1 MSVTQ
6 FLVKNERFTLSFTF
20 FSKIY
25 WRQRLKAIW
34 AGGPGVNLKEL
45 AKALELS
52 QTTVSRALNG
62 YPEVSAETR
71 DRVMKM
77 ARKHGYAPNQQAR
90 RLATGRSM
98 SIGHVIP
105 RSLHEMMNP
114 VFMEFIAG
122 AGETYSRHGYD
133 MVISVVE
140 DDKVEDAYREIATR
154 KKADAVMV
162 HGPRIGDTRP
172 ALLQELGLPFLV
184 HGRVPGQEDSVSWID
199 VNNGRAFERATNLLL
214 DMGHRRIALLNGLED
229 MDFAARRRAG
239 FEKAHADCG
248 IQVIPDLLRAAD
260 MTEPYGADSAMEML
274 SSPTPP
280 TAFLV
285 SSMITAI
292 GVARAVGSCG
302 LKLGR
307 DVSLVT
313 HDDAL
318 SFLPNSGEV
327 PIFTC
332 TRSSVRHAGK
342 RAAELLIENI
352 LLDPQTVI
360 FEHLEAEL
368 IVGQSTGPAPGRA

>member
-1 MSVTQ
+1 M
-6 FLVKNERFTLSFTF
+6 
-20 FSKIY
+20 
-25 WRQRLKAIW
+25 
-34 AGGPGVNLKEL
+34 NLKEL

-71 DRVMKM
+71 QRVEEM
-77 ARKHGYAPNQQAR
+77 ARKLGYAPNQQAR

-133 MVISVVE
+133 MIISVVE
-140 DDKVEDAYREIATR
+140 DPNVEDAYREIARR

-162 HGPRIGDTRP
+162 HGPRMGDTRP
-172 ALLQELGLPFLV
+172 ALLRELGLPFLL
-184 HGRVPGQEDSVSWID
+184 HGRVPGEEETTSWID

-214 DMGHRRIALLNGLED
+214 DLGHQRIALLNGLED

-239 FEKAHADCG
+239 FEKAHTDRGMTIC
-248 IQVIPDLLRAAD
+248 PDLMRAAD
-260 MTEPYGADSAMEML
+260 MTEPYGAESTRELL
-274 SSPTPP
+274 SSGNPP
-280 TAFLV
+280 SAFLV

-292 GVARAVGSCG
+292 GVARAIGECG
-302 LKLGR
+302 LKIGT
-307 DVSLVT
+307 DISVIT

-332 TRSSVRHAGK
+332 TRSSVRHAGT
-342 RAAELLIENI
+342 RAAELLIEKI
-352 LLDPQTVI
+352 LPHPDVLI
-360 FEHLEAEL
+360 NEHLEAEL
-368 IVGQSTGPAPGRA
+368 IVGQSTGPAPA